1 MADLEY
7 KQLFGLNAPSLPPAP
22 DFAHIGDGATALM
35 AASPIFKFFGIE
47 VDDQTVSLARNLQ
60 AEWASH
66 RSSYTPPPAGTRRSP
81 ATVFAYW
88 RGAAKLLPNLSK
100 IACIRRLRRL
110 RPNGN
115 VATELFMSIVKDMD
129 KVKARSTKA
138 KTLYYVAFL
147 RANSPIVR
155 LLLKRGAL
163 EMLSASERDGAA
175 RDAARQAVKQ
185 ATLQIT
191 PAQLLLAADASASR
205 AAAAAERLGKEGE
218 REKEEEGEGGEEEE
232 EGEREEGEAEL
243 SF

>member
-7 KQLFGLNAPSLPPAP
+7 KQLFGLIAPSLPPAP
-22 DFAHIGDGATALM
+22 DFAHIGDGTTTLM
-35 AASPIFKFFGIE
+35 AACLQGLRHRSGRPA
-47 VDDQTVSLARNLQ
+47 VSFVRNLQ

-66 RSSYTPPPAGTRRSP
+66 RSSYTPPPAGTRRPP
-81 ATVFAYW
+81 AAVFAYW

-100 IACIRRLRRL
+100 IACIRRLR
-110 RPNGN
+110 PNGN
-115 VATELFMSIVKDMD
+115 AAPERFMSTVKDMD
-129 KVKARSTKA
+129 KVKTRRTKA
-138 KTLYYVAFL
+138 KTLYNVAFL

-163 EMLSASERDGAA
+163 EMLSASERDGVA

-191 PAQLLLAADASASR
+191 LAQLLLAADASASR
-205 AAAAAERLGKEGE
+205 AAAAAERLGKEEGE

-232 EGEREEGEAEL
+232 EGEREEGVAEL

>member
-1 MADLEY
+1 M
-7 KQLFGLNAPSLPPAP
+7 
-22 DFAHIGDGATALM
+22 
-35 AASPIFKFFGIE
+35 
-47 VDDQTVSLARNLQ
+47 DDQTVSLARNLQ

-66 RSSYTPPPAGTRRSP
+66 RSSYTPPPAGTRRPP
-81 ATVFAYW
+81 AAVFAYW

-100 IACIRRLRRL
+100 IACIRRLR
-110 RPNGN
+110 PNGN
-115 VATELFMSIVKDMD
+115 AAPERFMSTVKDMD
-129 KVKARSTKA
+129 KVKTRRTKA
-138 KTLYYVAFL
+138 KTLYNVAFL

-163 EMLSASERDGAA
+163 EMLSASERDGVA

-191 PAQLLLAADASASR
+191 LAQLLLAADASASR
-205 AAAAAERLGKEGE
+205 AAAAAERLGKEEGE

-232 EGEREEGEAEL
+232 GGEREEGEAEL